1 LTSLTRFLAV
11 SQPQETESLSVSY
24 YTCVSRALRLYIN
37 DEMIDVEIR
46 GYTEMGLS
54 PLNQYSIEPIYGERC
69 GGIPL
74 SIVLLQVMCL
84 R

>member
-1 LTSLTRFLAV
+1 
-11 SQPQETESLSVSY
+11 
-24 YTCVSRALRLYIN
+24 
-37 DEMIDVEIR
+37 MIDVEIR
-46 GYTEMGLS
+46 GYIEMGLS

-74 SIVLLQVMCL
+74 SIVLLQVMSF